1 MLSAFWKGKGRGA
14 GSAGLCHQGATLGD
28 SGKVHSRN
36 AEVLGGLGGSTCFL
50 SGGPIKRGAGKR
62 RAQKRGCGERHPDQ
76 TRTVMIAWTFS
87 PLSGGKQAFGQ
98 NSTKA
103 LAHVRLAIRWAG
115 CGEGEP
121 KLRAGAGALAL
132 ALPTHLL
139 CDLGSSSVPPEN
151 QAPGGDTC

>member
-1 MLSAFWKGKGRGA
+1 MLSTFWKGEGLLDCATRGQLWETR
-14 GSAGLCHQGATLGD
+14 GKSIPGMLRSWGARG
-28 SGKVHSRN
+28 GAPVFSR
-36 AEVLGGLGGSTCFL
+36 
-50 SGGPIKRGAGKR
+50 GGPIKRGAGKR
-62 RAQKRGCGERHPDQ
+62 RAQKRGRGERHPDQ
-76 TRTVMIAWTFS
+76 PRTVMIAWTFS

-121 KLRAGAGALAL
+121 NLRAGAGALAL
-132 ALPTHLL
+132 ALPTHFL

-151 QAPGGDTC
+151 RAPGGDTC